1 MLCRRV
7 LEPCVQRFRDFYLD
21 RGHGSKVLPM
31 FSVGGSGR
39 FLMEE
44 RGFGTL
50 PINDLRQGKTALGM
64 TLNHAEERSV
74 VGLL

>member
-1 MLCRRV
+1 
-7 LEPCVQRFRDFYLD
+7 
-21 RGHGSKVLPM
+21 M

-39 FLMEE
+39 LLMVE
-44 RGFGTL
+44 RGFGIL
-50 PINDLRQGKTALGM
+50 PINDLRQGKMASGM